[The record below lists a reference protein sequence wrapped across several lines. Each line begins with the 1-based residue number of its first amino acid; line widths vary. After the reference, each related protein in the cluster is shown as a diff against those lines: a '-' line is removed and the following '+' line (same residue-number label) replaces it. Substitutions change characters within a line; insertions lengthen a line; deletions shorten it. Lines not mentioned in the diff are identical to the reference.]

1 MEDIA
6 YRASLA
12 TETGPSSIAIGNL
25 RLLVKRKNTSVLKVV
40 LMSIDGSRDQR
51 PSRWTAICEVLLV
64 VGVFFVY
71 AGDPSPGINESHY
84 LVLAKNFWQPQWCS
98 EDLFAASDKPHILYH
113 TTVGALTQVF
123 SLNTTAWIARIIAWS
138 LLAVG
143 LRAVCRAV
151 TDRDFACVLV
161 AVVWIAGID
170 WFNFAGEWVVGGIEA
185 KVPAYALVLLA
196 MSQMARGRWVR
207 VWPLLGLASA
217 FHVLVGG
224 WTVIA
229 AMVAYL
235 VVGRQVAKPTGQI
248 IPLVV
253 GGAIALVGL
262 VPGLQMSAATDPVQS
277 IAAAKI
283 YTYARLSHHLL
294 PTSFPTLW
302 YLRHAGLVVVTFL
315 VVWPYRRDAHM
326 KPLVWLAIGCLGIG
340 IVGLGVGMLDYYSKE
355 MAARLLR
362 YYWFRSTDAM
372 MPMTL
377 GLGIAAM
384 LRTAAWH
391 CDAPSSHRDATES
404 LLVKTRFILATL
416 VSITGLVLYSYSAI
430 DNVRRGI
437 PASARYDVIAAGRRE
452 SYDSQRDAFLDWQ
465 SVCHWIDQTFPDD
478 EIFITPRHQQTFKW
492 FAQRAEVVNW
502 KDVPQDADSLVQWY
516 KRFFDVYPRR
526 LGTVRVTIRY
536 DELNRFRDQYGARF
550 MVVDRRIMGDSL
562 PLVKVYPIDGIN
574 INDTYAIYRLP

>member
-1 MEDIA
+1 
-6 YRASLA
+6 
-12 TETGPSSIAIGNL
+12 
-25 RLLVKRKNTSVLKVV
+25 
-40 LMSIDGSRDQR
+40 MSIDGSNDRR
-51 PSRWTAICEVLLV
+51 PSRWTAIFEVLLV
-64 VGVFFVY
+64 IAVFFVY

-84 LVLAKNFWQPQWCS
+84 LVLAKNFWQPQWCA
-98 EDLFAASDKPHILYH
+98 EDLFASSDKPHILYH
-113 TTVGALTQVF
+113 TTVGALTQF
-123 SLNTTAWIARIIAWS
+123 FTLNTTAWIARLVAWS
-138 LLAVG
+138 LLAVA
-143 LRAVCRAV
+143 LRAACRAV
-151 TDRDFACVLV
+151 TDRDFASVLV
-161 AVVWIAGID
+161 AVVWIAGIE

-185 KVPAYALVLLA
+185 KVPAYALVLFA
-196 MSQMARGRWVR
+196 MSQMARGRWGR

-229 AMVAYL
+229 AMFAYL
-235 VVGRQVAKPTGQI
+235 VVGRDVAKSRGQI
-248 IPLVV
+248 IPLVF
-253 GGAIALVGL
+253 GGVIALIGL
-262 VPGLQMSAATDPVQS
+262 VPGLQMSAATDPAQS

-294 PTSFPTLW
+294 PTSFPALW

-315 VVWPYRRDAHM
+315 IAWPYRRDNQM
-326 KPLVWLAIGCLGIG
+326 KPLVWSAIGCLGIG

-355 MAARLLR
+355 LAARLLR

-384 LRTAAWH
+384 LRTAAWRSDELLKH
-391 CDAPSSHRDATES
+391 QNVIEPFIKARLAFAT
-404 LLVKTRFILATL
+404 I
-416 VSITGLVLYSYSAI
+416 VSITALVLFSYSSI
-430 DNVRRGI
+430 DSVRRGM
-437 PASARYDVIAAGRRE
+437 PAAARYDVIKAGRGE
-452 SYDSQRDAFLDWQ
+452 SYHSQREAFLDWQ
-465 SVCHWIDQTFPDD
+465 KVCHWIDQTFPDD

-516 KRFFDVYPRR
+516 KRFFDIYPRR

-550 MVVDRRIMGDSL
+550 MVVDRRVMGDSL
-562 PLVKVYPIDGIN
+562 PLVKVYPIDGVLK
-574 INDTYAIYRLP
+574 NDTYAIYRLP